1 MKGLIKHKKI
11 ILKIVGFILF
21 FHTALFANPSYS
33 EDTYVKSAYNNKY
46 QQNRPT
52 PPTAVKNTSNDIEV
66 SLNSFGS
73 MSVIIM
79 LILTSLLGA
88 FFVRDEFSGALE

>member
-1 MKGLIKHKKI
+1 MKGLVKHQKMI
-11 ILKIVGFILF
+11 VKIVSLVLF
-21 FHTALFANPSYS
+21 FHTALFANTSYS
-33 EDTYVKSAYNNKY
+33 ENSYINSAYNCKY
-46 QQNRPT
+46 SHQSSSSILQHS
-52 PPTAVKNTSNDIEV
+52 SNDIEV

-88 FFVRDEFSGALE
+88 FFVRDEFYGVLE

>member
-1 MKGLIKHKKI
+1 MKGLIEHKKM
-11 ILKIVGFILF
+11 ILKIVSFILF
-21 FHTALFANPSYS
+21 FHTALFANTSYS
-33 EDTYVKSAYNNKY
+33 EDTYVESAYSSEHQHKSTSTEVKSSSNN
-46 QQNRPT
+46 
-52 PPTAVKNTSNDIEV
+52 IEV

-88 FFVRDEFSGALE
+88 FFVRDEFSGVLE

>member
-1 MKGLIKHKKI
+1 MRGLIEHKKI

-33 EDTYVKSAYNNKY
+33 EDAYVKSAYNNEY
-46 QQNRPT
+46 QKNT
-52 PPTAVKNTSNDIEV
+52 SAPTAVKSSPNDIEV

-88 FFVRDEFSGALE
+88 FFVRDEFSGVLE

>member
-1 MKGLIKHKKI
+1 MKGLIEHQKI
-11 ILKIVGFILF
+11 IVKIVSLVLF
-21 FHTALFANPSYS
+21 FHTTLFANTSYS
-33 EDTYVKSAYNNKY
+33 ENSYIMSAYNSDHSHQSRSSILHQENSK
-46 QQNRPT
+46 
-52 PPTAVKNTSNDIEV
+52 DIEV

-88 FFVRDEFSGALE
+88 FFVRDEFHGVLE

>member
-1 MKGLIKHKKI
+1 MKGLIEHKKM
-11 ILKIVGFILF
+11 ILKIVSFILF
-21 FHTALFANPSYS
+21 FHTPLFANSNYS
-33 EDTYVKSAYNNKY
+33 EDTYVKSAYNSEY
-46 QQNRPT
+46 QYKSTPT
-52 PPTAVKNTSNDIEV
+52 VVKNNSNNIEV

-88 FFVRDEFSGALE
+88 FFVRDEFSGILE